1 MPPNWA
7 CTARGP
13 LPPSRNS
20 VTVCTSHAHTHSPT
34 FPPPASL
41 SLSDGLLVAVEAG
54 PALWDWLCAIRWR
67 GSLPVPADLPYLS
80 CMVTSDRHELY
91 QDPLALQNKLLEVM
105 SYRDYR
111 LPAVVDKVPDAA
123 ADGDEDAAAPE
134 ANSSNETDSERDSD
148 DPLNSDDPL
157 DYSDSDDDYD
167 DYHRRDSGTGNG
179 LDEAQLG
186 SILASMYSSALTPS
200 VDPLG

>member
-1 MPPNWA
+1 MHCP
-7 CTARGP
+7 RS
-13 LPPSRNS
+13 PPSIQKQFHCVYLSR
-20 VTVCTSHAHTHSPT
+20 TYTLSHIPSPRL
-34 FPPPASL
+34 SL

-67 GSLPVPADLPYLS
+67 GSLPVPADLPYLR